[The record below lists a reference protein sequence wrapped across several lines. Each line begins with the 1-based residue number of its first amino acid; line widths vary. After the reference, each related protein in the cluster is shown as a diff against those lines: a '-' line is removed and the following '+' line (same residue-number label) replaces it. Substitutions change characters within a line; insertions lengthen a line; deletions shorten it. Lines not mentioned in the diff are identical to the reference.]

1 MTPYRG
7 RTPRLWARGEVYLV
21 SAFGRRWMWPRVA
34 HRARRRALRFSWDF
48 SRDGCGS
55 WTAIVCHMHLDGCPS
70 TDNHA

>member
-34 HRARRRALRFSWDF
+34 HRARRRALW
-48 SRDGCGS
+48 GE
-55 WTAIVCHMHLDGCPS
+55 
-70 TDNHA
+70 